1 MLEKQTE
8 KCVMRVNWN
17 CSVNHFSNVCL
28 WFFLSTEVEPN
39 QFIISTIWLIIQKAW
54 TVKNANKLTSLHINQ
69 DAPVK
74 QSLHDVIV
82 ILSPW
87 FFFFLNKRNWK
98 LSHFFNLE
106 WKQKTLNIWDVSKIL
121 ILFQIYHKFVAL
133 RALVNAWLWNFKWHL
148 RNPWITCSVSVEEKI
163 SLCHLKVV

>member
-8 KCVMRVNWN
+8 KCMMRVNWN

-54 TVKNANKLTSLHINQ
+54 TVKNANKLTSISLHINQ

-82 ILSPW
+82 ILSPC
-87 FFFFLNKRNWK
+87 FFLNKRNWK
-98 LSHFFNLE
+98 LKPFLQKVRMKAKNFEYMGYIQNTNIVSNL
-106 WKQKTLNIWDVSKIL
+106 L
-121 ILFQIYHKFVAL
+121 
-133 RALVNAWLWNFKWHL
+133 
-148 RNPWITCSVSVEEKI
+148 
-163 SLCHLKVV
+163 